1 MVGGD
6 RGGATGGGLSRG
18 GVGGPEND
26 QTWSDWIDSRFI
38 AFGTEE
44 AGLISGEQGGEIGG
58 GELSVW
64 FGEGGGRLREE
75 SRGGELLNSML
86 ILN

>member
-1 MVGGD
+1 M
-6 RGGATGGGLSRG
+6 
-18 GVGGPEND
+18 
-26 QTWSDWIDSRFI
+26 
-38 AFGTEE
+38 
-44 AGLISGEQGGEIGG
+44 ISGEQGGEIGG

-86 ILN
+86 ILNKAALR